1 MTLNPVTHS
10 LTAHVHRQGNP
21 LESTGRVKFHSDF
34 HEEQVAGHTDRSD
47 FFISWSDYSD
57 SQIIYPL
64 PGHKNHE
71 TSGARTTATKSV
83 VIRRQVE
90 KRELA

>member
-1 MTLNPVTHS
+1 MDI
-10 LTAHVHRQGNP
+10 LTDPIFLFLGP
-21 LESTGRVKFHSDF
+21 IIPT
-34 HEEQVAGHTDRSD
+34 
-47 FFISWSDYSD
+47 
-57 SQIIYPL
+57 QIIYPL
-64 PGHKNHE
+64 AGHKNHE

>member
-1 MTLNPVTHS
+1 MCG
-10 LTAHVHRQGNP
+10 AEMR
-21 LESTGRVKFHSDF
+21 
-34 HEEQVAGHTDRSD
+34 GHYFPILYAFVWGVEYLCAS
-47 FFISWSDYSD
+47 SWSDYFD